1 LAFGKLVA
9 ILALIIIMDNL
20 SIRIQSIDGISVFKI
35 TLNKKV
41 RSWVQWFTL
50 IIPATWEVESRKMPA
65 C

>member
-1 LAFGKLVA
+1 
-9 ILALIIIMDNL
+9 MDNL